1 MLIEE
6 VDKKLSGYTGV
17 VTIMCKDFTSF
28 KLRIPGIEN
37 AVNVCAS
44 IEALSTL
51 GKSFY
56 ILLVSSKKK
65 KTNLSLY
72 VLPVNLCCT
81 NKPQTN
87 LLNSCNLSCF
97 SSIIPIQF

>member
-1 MLIEE
+1 MLTGLQNNFYLCKSHLYFLILQILYMLIEE

-17 VTIMCKDFTSF
+17 LTIMCKDFTSF

-51 GKSFY
+51 GMSFF
-56 ILLVSSKKK
+56 IMLVNSK
-65 KTNLSLY
+65 
-72 VLPVNLCCT
+72 
-81 NKPQTN
+81 
-87 LLNSCNLSCF
+87 
-97 SSIIPIQF
+97 